1 MSDAP
6 LIISILMGIGVS
18 IYAKKLRERLDDAED
33 FIVRAERIRKRCREM
48 NNSPGSREW
57 AYDELLWLLDY
68 HKNLSKLAQ

>member
-18 IYAKKLRERLDDAED
+18 IYAKKLRERLDKAED

-48 NNSPGSREW
+48 NNSPASREW
-57 AYDELLWLLDY
+57 AYDELLWLLDF
-68 HKNLSKLAQ
+68 HKDR